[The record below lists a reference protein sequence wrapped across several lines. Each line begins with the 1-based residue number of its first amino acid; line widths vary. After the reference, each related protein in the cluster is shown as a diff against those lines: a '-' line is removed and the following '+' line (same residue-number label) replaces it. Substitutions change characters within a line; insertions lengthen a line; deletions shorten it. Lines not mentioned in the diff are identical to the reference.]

1 MNLRNRKV
9 SCRQAY
15 IQTHE
20 HLLLFYK
27 DWIGGNVMSFRAA
40 NEFGFINARIRG
52 LKSRFLTVGDYERLL
67 QSGSYDEFLKLLSA
81 TSYGDLIAKEF
92 PYDTPYPD
100 DLALVLSKDF
110 AQISYSL
117 TRTLSGK
124 IRDFTDSY
132 MNMFL
137 AESLKSIIRG
147 LHVNLEKS
155 EILRFTVPISLEQA
169 EEFESLVQYNSVHAL
184 IENLPYWGLRLA
196 LLTRLP
202 AYEEFNATA
211 PLEVAIEKWYLK
223 EILEA
228 LEKFPKDDRKRVLD
242 VLEARVDLRNVLTMM
257 RALVLSLEQRIVDMS
272 LVPFTMKSN
281 AILKQISSST
291 SWKEVLNKLSSTK
304 YADLASRA
312 ARAYEDEQDLAAIE
326 LIFEDYI
333 AQRVKLQFTAFPFH
347 LGTIIGFFN
356 LKFYEVR
363 NIRSIAVGVERG
375 ESPNDIRR
383 MITIW

>member
-1 MNLRNRKV
+1 
-9 SCRQAY
+9 
-15 IQTHE
+15 
-20 HLLLFYK
+20 
-27 DWIGGNVMSFRAA
+27 MSFRAA

-52 LKSRFLTVGDYERLL
+52 MKSRFLTVGDYERLL
-67 QSGSYDEFLKLLSA
+67 QSDSYDEFLKLLSA

-92 PYDTPYPD
+92 PYETPYPD
-100 DLALVLSKDF
+100 DLALALSKDF
-110 AQISYSL
+110 AQVTYSL

-124 IRDFTDSY
+124 VREFTDSY

-147 LHVNLEKS
+147 LHVNLNKS
-155 EILRFTVPISLEQA
+155 EILRFAVPVSPEQQ
-169 EEFESLVQYNSVHAL
+169 EVFESLVQYNSVETM
-184 IENLPYWGLRLA
+184 IENLPYWDIRLA

-202 AYEEFNATA
+202 AYEEYNSTA

-223 EILEA
+223 NILEV
-228 LEKFPKDDRKRVLD
+228 LKKFPKEDQDRVLD
-242 VLEARVDLRNVLTMM
+242 ILEARVDLRNVLTMM
-257 RALVLSLEQRIVDMS
+257 RALILSLEKRIIEMS
-272 LVPFTMKSN
+272 LVPFTRKSN
-281 AILKQISSST
+281 AILDDISTSN
-291 SWKEVLNKLSSTK
+291 SWKEVLNRLSSTR
-304 YADLASRA
+304 YSDLASRA
-312 ARAYEDEQDLAAIE
+312 ARKYEDEQDLAAIE

-333 AQRVKLQFTAFPFH
+333 AQRVKLQLTAFPFH

-363 NIRSIAVGVERG
+363 NIRSIAVGIERG